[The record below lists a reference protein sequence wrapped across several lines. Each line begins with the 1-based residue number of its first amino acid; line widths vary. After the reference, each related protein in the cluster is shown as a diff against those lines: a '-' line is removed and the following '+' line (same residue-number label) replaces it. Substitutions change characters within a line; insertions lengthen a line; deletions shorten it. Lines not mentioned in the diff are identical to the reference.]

1 MQIMPS
7 GAAWTNPAALSQ
19 QASGDPK
26 QTAAQKSAASTQDPV
41 TPLEETGKTTDRDA
55 NERYDG
61 PQHQTGQANSASP
74 ESASPLLL
82 LYVRR
87 GADPASLAASET
99 NAPGGRPVAA

>member
-1 MQIMPS
+1 MQIMPG

-74 ESASPLLL
+74 ESAFESESLLSL
-82 LYVRR
+82 
-87 GADPASLAASET
+87 PASSDQDVVTLDLL
-99 NAPGGRPVAA
+99 G